1 MSVSWRSSLSGELA
15 RRLALERRAGLARE
29 AAALPSGP
37 GVLDFLS
44 HDCLGLAGDAG
55 WRRTLARCAARHAP
69 SGRASWV
76 AGGRTA
82 LADEAAA
89 ACAAYFG
96 AAECRFF
103 ASGYQAQLAAVVGL
117 LHPGQP
123 LLTDRR
129 MHASAVRFLGQ
140 SRARVLPYAHAD
152 MAHLERRLHR
162 LAAEVE
168 TDDEAAGRQPVVM
181 SESLFSMDGTLLD
194 MPAWRT
200 LRQRFGFWGWLDE
213 AHSLGALGPQGRGM
227 AAQWPGAADLVL
239 GSLGK
244 ALGYWG
250 AFLLLPEGFSAY
262 LEQWASPLLHSTA
275 LPPAHAAG
283 VLALLERLPGLDE
296 QRQDLAEKA
305 RFFRDRLREAGL
317 PVQGEAHILAVPVG
331 DAAACAAW
339 AARLRERG
347 VLLLAARHPTV
358 PQGRALLRCTVR
370 TGHSRDDLRRAADC
384 LARTAPRRIAPG
396 DEQPAPRT
404 RPGGGLP

>member
-1 MSVSWRSSLSGELA
+1 MSVPWLISLRDELA

-29 AAALPSGP
+29 AALPPSGP

-44 HDCLGLAGDAG
+44 HDCLGLADDAG

-76 AGGRTA
+76 AGGRTG
-82 LADEAAA
+82 LAGEAAA

-103 ASGYQAQLAAVVGL
+103 ASGYQAQLAALTGL
-117 LHPGQP
+117 ILPGQP
-123 LLTDRR
+123 LLPDRR
-129 MHASAVRFLGQ
+129 MHASATRFLGQ

-152 MAHLERRLHR
+152 MAHLERRLRR
-162 LAAEVE
+162 LAGEAG
-168 TDDEAAGRQPVVM
+168 TAEAAESRQPVVM
-181 SESLFSMDGTLLD
+181 SETLFSMDGTLLD
-194 MPAWRT
+194 MPAWRA
-200 LRQRFGFWGWLDE
+200 LRQAYGFWGWLDE
-213 AHSLGALGPQGRGM
+213 AHSLGALGPQGRGL
-227 AAQWPGAADLVL
+227 AAQWPGSADLVL

-283 VLALLERLPGLDE
+283 VLALLERLPGLE
-296 QRQDLAEKA
+296 AQRKELAEKA
-305 RFFRDRLREAGL
+305 RFFRDCLTAEGL
-317 PVQGEAHILAVPVG
+317 TVRGDAHSLALPVG

-339 AARLRERG
+339 AARARERG
-347 VLLLAARHPTV
+347 VLLLAARYPTV
-358 PQGRALLRCTVR
+358 PQGQALLRCTVR
-370 TGHSRDDLRRAADC
+370 VGHSPEELRRAAHC
-384 LARTAPRRIAPG
+384 LARTVHP
-396 DEQPAPRT
+396 
-404 RPGGGLP
+404 LPPKNKQ

>member
-1 MSVSWRSSLSGELA
+1 MSVPWLSSLRDELA

-29 AAALPSGP
+29 AALPPSGP

-44 HDCLGLAGDAG
+44 HDCLGLADDAG

-76 AGGRTA
+76 AGGRTG
-82 LADEAAA
+82 LAGEAAA

-103 ASGYQAQLAAVVGL
+103 ASGYQAQLAALTGL
-117 LHPGQP
+117 ILPGQP
-123 LLTDRR
+123 LLPDRR
-129 MHASAVRFLGQ
+129 MHASATRFLGQ

-152 MAHLERRLHR
+152 MAHLERRLRR
-162 LAAEVE
+162 LA
-168 TDDEAAGRQPVVM
+168 DEAGTAEAAESRQPVVM

-194 MPAWRT
+194 MPAWRA
-200 LRQRFGFWGWLDE
+200 LRQAYGFWGWLDE
-213 AHSLGALGPQGRGM
+213 AHSLGALGPQGRGL
-227 AAQWPGAADLVL
+227 AAQWPGSADLVL

-283 VLALLERLPGLDE
+283 VLALLERLPGLE
-296 QRQDLAEKA
+296 AQRQELAEKA
-305 RFFRDRLREAGL
+305 RFFRDCLAAEGL
-317 PVQGEAHILAVPVG
+317 AVRGDAHILALPVG

-339 AARLRERG
+339 AARARERG
-347 VLLLAARHPTV
+347 VLLLAARYPTV
-358 PQGRALLRCTVR
+358 PQGQALLRCTVR
-370 TGHSRDDLRRAADC
+370 VGHSPEELRRAAHC
-384 LARTAPRRIAPG
+384 LARTAPP
-396 DEQPAPRT
+396 
-404 RPGGGLP
+404 LPPKNKQ

>member
-1 MSVSWRSSLSGELA
+1 MSVPWLNSLRDELA
-15 RRLALERRAGLARE
+15 RRLALERRAGLERE
-29 AAALPSGP
+29 AAPPPSGA

-44 HDCLGLAGDAG
+44 HDCLGLADDAG

-76 AGGRTA
+76 AGGRTD
-82 LADEAAA
+82 LAGEAAA

-103 ASGYQAQLAAVVGL
+103 ASGYQAQLAALTGL
-117 LHPGQP
+117 ILPGQP
-123 LLTDRR
+123 LLPDRR
-129 MHASAVRFLGQ
+129 MHASATRFLGQ
-140 SRARVLPYAHAD
+140 SRARILPYAHAD
-152 MAHLERRLHR
+152 MAHLERRLRR
-162 LAAEVE
+162 LAEEAG
-168 TDDEAAGRQPVVM
+168 TAEAAESRQPVVM

-194 MPAWRT
+194 MSAWRG
-200 LRQRFGFWGWLDE
+200 LRQTYGFWGWLDE
-213 AHSLGALGPQGRGM
+213 AHSLGALGPQGRGL

-283 VLALLERLPGLDE
+283 VLALLERLPGLE
-296 QRQDLAEKA
+296 AQRQELAAKA
-305 RFFRDRLREAGL
+305 RFFRDCLTEAGL
-317 PVQGEAHILAVPVG
+317 TVRGDAHILCLPVG

-339 AARLRERG
+339 AARARERG
-347 VLLLAARHPTV
+347 VLLLAARYPTV
-358 PQGRALLRCTVR
+358 PQGQALLRCTVR
-370 TGHSRDDLRRAADC
+370 VGHSREDLRRAAHC
-384 LARTAPRRIAPG
+384 LARTAPP
-396 DEQPAPRT
+396 
-404 RPGGGLP
+404 LPPKKT